1 MRYSQ
6 ARPGRIFTIRLE
18 DGEVLHECIEAFAR
32 KEGVRAAALIAL
44 GGADAGSRLV
54 VGPEQAR
61 SAPIVPME
69 LSLQN
74 VHEVSGVGTLFP
86 NEKDQPILH
95 MHLALGRREEALVG
109 CARRGVKIW
118 HVLEVIL
125 WELTECSAKRRLEE
139 ASGFEL
145 MQP

>member
-6 ARPGRIFTIRLE
+6 AQPGRVFVLRLE
-18 DGEVLHECIEAFAR
+18 DGDILHECVEAFAR
-32 KEGVRAAALIAL
+32 KEGIQAAALIAL
-44 GGADAGSRLV
+44 GGADQGSHLV
-54 VGPEQAR
+54 VGPEQGR
-61 SAPIVPME
+61 SVPIVPME
-69 LSLQN
+69 IALQK

-86 NEKDQPILH
+86 NEKGEPILH
-95 MHLALGRREEALVG
+95 MHIACGRREDAVVG
-109 CARRGVKIW
+109 CVRRGVKIW

-125 WELTECSAKRRLEE
+125 WELTECSARRRLEE